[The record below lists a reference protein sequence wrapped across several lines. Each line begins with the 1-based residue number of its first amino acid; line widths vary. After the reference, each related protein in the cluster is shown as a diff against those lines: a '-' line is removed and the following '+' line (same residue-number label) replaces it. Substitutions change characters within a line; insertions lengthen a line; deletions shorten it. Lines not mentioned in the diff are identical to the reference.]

1 MADVD
6 VKEVGLIDTPDAIKE
21 KRTQLLGKFE
31 DFKDAAKA
39 RRQLLEDAKE
49 FQIFKRDADELKAWL
64 QEKIDSLKDEI
75 GVSSNVEGKSQKVE
89 ALEAEKAAAG
99 KTLDEL
105 ADKGNDMCNRDHYAK
120 DQIQDIL
127 DELRDLFNQL
137 NIKLGDRKEKIGNA
151 KSLTEY
157 FRLCDEAQ
165 MWIVDK
171 KQLIR
176 NLIDDVSANL
186 DHVQICERKYE
197 DFTQKDKHAF
207 EPTMQEVTDKADALK
222 AHPEYERVKERHEEV
237 YAHWEELKV
246 ICDEAEERI
255 FGAKEI
261 QKFFKDAADM
271 NEFINEKRTQVS
283 IDDYGRDLPSVQAL
297 QRRHENLERDLTALN
312 ENSYTYKIKNICE
325 RADTLAGKYGDYSEE
340 ILEKKL
346 AITDNWATLQQQSTD
361 RRNKLNAAHDMFLFL
376 GEHTDLIQWIKEKTT
391 LLKSDELA
399 TDVPGA
405 EQLIN
410 RHNEHKAELLAEED
424 SFVRCEDL
432 GNKLIEAE
440 HPNSDSIKDKLA
452 ELAQE
457 KAALFALWD
466 ERKLLYSQC
475 IEYQIFC
482 RDVEQ
487 TEAWLAKQEAFLDN
501 DDLGDSVDGVEALLK
516 KHEDFEKSLSAQEE
530 KVNTLSDFANQLL
543 EAEPPHYAADD
554 IRKRR
559 DALVNRRNTLH
570 ENMQTRRSLLELS
583 FRYQQFE
590 RDAYEIKTWI
600 NERFKTVRDESYRDP
615 TNLQGKLQKHQAFTS
630 EIESNKARIE
640 TTLATGQQMINEDH
654 FQSDDTISSKIH
666 DRIQELK
673 SEFGQLESETREK
686 EVLIV
691 AAIDG
696 QAYYRGVEDLELW
709 MSEIEAHL
717 ASDDYGKDLASCH
730 NLIKKHQLLEV
741 DVQQHRDRVE
751 GVYRQCKK
759 FTEDKHFDTPNIKQ
773 KQEEVQRRYVDLR
786 DPMKKRKA
794 KLEDAMRLHQLFRDI
809 EDEESWIREK
819 EPVAQSQARGKDLIG
834 AQKLLKKHHALIGEI
849 DAHEE
854 SLNKVVQTAK
864 DMMGEEHFAAEE
876 IQSKIDEVTAMW
888 DKLKERSNARLDDL
902 QDALEAQEYLLDA
915 NEASAWMTEK
925 LPLVEPTGK
934 YGKNQDAVNS
944 AVKKHQNLMKDIDTY
959 QKVIDGLAQK
969 AQECKAPDKEVTDV
983 VDLECATVVYDYLE
997 KNPRELSVKKGE
1009 TVTILSTPTRDWYK
1023 VENQEGKQG
1032 FVPANHLKRADPVVK
1047 SSQERLAEEARTV
1060 SDRQKQIEKQ
1070 YHELKDAAV
1079 KKEKGLN
1086 LRVELYK
1093 TQGES
1098 KTLLAWTTKKH
1109 HDKLLDQVDTAL
1121 SAEAE
1126 EDLEKIDELSSKFNN
1141 LQNDV
1146 ENSKKKLDDN
1156 KKQYEELKA
1165 QLDEDEEIPEDL
1177 LTEDIENAVE
1187 AVSYLQNKMFDKSSQ
1202 LGSAHE
1208 VKNYL
1213 RECDLLLERIG
1224 EKDKSIKEGYY
1235 GNDLPSVQALS
1246 RKHEAFQKD
1255 LVPIEES
1262 VNNLDDRHNKL
1273 IETHPDQVEEV
1284 QDKQKE
1290 VNEAWNNLKNK
1301 SDAHAAGLLEA
1312 YEYQKYLAQY
1322 RDTMAW
1328 INGMKQ
1334 LAGSDELGKDV
1345 NSCEALIERHDDLK
1359 NELEAKV
1366 PQFDAFYNQADDLV
1380 EGTHPE
1386 SEEITKMKDEVK
1398 QALADL
1404 EEVYEDR
1411 QNKLEANRQHQQFL
1425 RDFNQNSAWMDNRE
1439 KTLEQDDD
1447 DVDSVMK
1454 KHEDFDKLIN
1464 NQEEKIAL
1472 LTKFADEL
1480 GPDHYAAPDI
1490 EAKREQMIKRWEHLK
1505 EALVQK
1511 RSQLGES
1518 QTIQELVR
1526 DADDIDS
1533 YIQEKLVVA
1542 TQDDSNDGRNIP
1554 SKHQKQLAFE
1564 AELAANADRI
1574 QATLAVGKALLD
1586 SKKVQ
1591 GDEEDA
1597 IAAKLA
1603 KITEQYEFLVQKT
1616 TEKTARLKEANRQ
1629 RLYYTAYKDFD
1640 FWLNEVES
1648 QLKIEEKSNDLST
1661 VQNQRKKHQLLE
1673 DDVAAHADRLVQ
1685 LNELGEECMA
1695 SPQFDPVEIEQKR
1708 SNINDRF
1715 QVVSDLTKERRKQ
1728 LDDAYKYHQLLRDI
1742 SEEETWIREKKVL
1755 VQSQDYGRD
1764 LTGVHNLMKKHRRI
1778 ENEIQ
1783 SHEKRIEAVKPIAE
1797 EIVKEQTKG
1806 WETVPDRIE
1815 QLDQAW
1821 NELLE
1826 CSKQR
1831 VSMLNESQRFY
1842 EFIRDVEEEQSW
1854 ISEKQSLMSSNDFG
1868 DTLASV
1874 QGLIKKH
1881 TAFDQDVVSH
1891 TEKANLLEV
1900 RGNQLIE
1907 DENLQADK
1915 VAEKLQHLKDMLEEL
1930 RRLAGIRRE
1939 NLKENSALLQFTW
1952 KADVVESWVNEK
1964 QSLVQ
1969 SNAGGDVEEAKD
1981 LSAVQDMLHRQETFE
1996 AGLTA
2001 FQAEGIV
2008 PIGKLRDTLVNAG
2021 HVSKNEIDQRY
2032 KSLLDRWEELQK
2044 KSEERREQLDKKLKH
2059 FQGVEDKFLLFAK
2072 KASSFNSWFENAEE
2086 DLSDP
2091 VKCNSIDEI
2100 KALEHAHNVFVD
2112 SLKQAE
2118 EDLESLRVL
2127 DAEIKEGGA
2136 TVNPYT
2142 WFTMQ
2147 ALDETW
2153 DNLKKIVTKRELELK
2168 EEHRKQ
2174 VQNDELRQK
2183 FAREANAFH
2192 DWLTDTRVKVMEET
2206 GSLEQQLES
2215 LKKITL
2221 EVKSW
2226 RNKLKSI
2233 ETIGNEMG
2241 MHIILDNRYTEHS
2254 TVGLH
2259 QQWDQLEQLCQR
2271 MQQNLEQQI
2280 QAKETSGVSE
2290 TQLRDFSLMFR
2301 HHDKERTGRLNHA
2314 DFKKCLRSLGYD
2326 LPMFEEGQIDNEF
2339 EAILDIVDRN
2349 RDGFVTLQEYMQ
2361 FMISRETENVQSK
2374 GDIEEAF
2381 RTLSP
2386 DGNPYITHQEITQSL
2401 DKETS
2406 DFCLANMKP
2415 YVDMNNIEMPGTYD
2429 YVEFCNRLF
2438 QK

>member
-21 KRTQLLGKFE
+21 KRTQLLGKFD

-49 FQIFKRDADELKAWL
+49 FHIFKRDADELKAWL
-64 QEKIDSLKDEI
+64 QEKIDSLKEEVLDA
-75 GVSSNVEGKSQKVE
+75 SNVEGKSEKVE
-89 ALEAEKAAAG
+89 ALEAEKAAAL

-105 ADKGNDMCNRDHYAK
+105 YAKGNDMVNRDHYAK
-120 DQIQDIL
+120 EQIQKIL
-127 DELRDLFNQL
+127 DELQHLYDQL
-137 NIKLGDRKEKIGNA
+137 NLKLVDRKDKIVNA

-176 NLIDDVSANL
+176 NLIDDVSANI
-186 DHVQICERKYE
+186 DHVQLCERKYE
-197 DFTQKDKHAF
+197 DFTSKDKMAF
-207 EPTMQEVTDKADALK
+207 EPKMAEVTEKADELTK
-222 AHPEYERVKERHEEV
+222 HPEYERVKERHEEV
-237 YAHWEELKV
+237 YSHWEELKV

-261 QKFFKDAADM
+261 QKFFKDASDM
-271 NEFINEKRTQVS
+271 TEFLNEKRAQVS

-312 ENSYTYKIKNICE
+312 ENSYTYKVKNICE
-325 RADTLAGKYGDYSEE
+325 RADTLAGKYGDYSDE
-340 ILEKKL
+340 ILEKKMS
-346 AITDNWATLQQQSTD
+346 INDIWAKLQAEATD
-361 RRNKLNAAHDMFLFL
+361 RKNKLNAAHDMFLFL
-376 GEHTDLIQWIKEKTT
+376 GEHTDLMQWIKEKTT

-424 SFVRCEDL
+424 SFTRCEDL

-452 ELAQE
+452 ELARE

-466 ERKLLYSQC
+466 ERKLIYSQC

-530 KVNTLSDFANQLL
+530 KVNTLSDFANQLIDTQ
-543 EAEPPHYAADD
+543 PPHYATDD
-554 IRKRR
+554 ITKRR
-559 DALVNRRNTLH
+559 DALVNRRKTLH
-570 ENMQTRRSLLELS
+570 EKMQSRRTLLELS

-600 NERFKTVRDESYRDP
+600 NERFKTVRDESAYRDP
-615 TNLQGKLQKHQAFTS
+615 TNLQGKLQKHHAFTS
-630 EIESNKARIE
+630 EIESNKARIDGV
-640 TTLATGQQMINEDH
+640 LATGQQMINEDH
-654 FQSDDTISSKIH
+654 FQSDEIH
-666 DRIQELK
+666 DRNQELK
-673 SEFGQLESETREK
+673 SEFGQLEDETRQK

-691 AAIDG
+691 AAIDA

-759 FTEDKHFDTPNIKQ
+759 FTEAKHFDTPNIKH

-834 AQKLLKKHHALIGEI
+834 AQKLLKKHHALIAEI
-849 DAHEE
+849 DAHED

-876 IQSKIDEVTAMW
+876 IQNKIDDVTAMW

-915 NEASAWMTEK
+915 NEASAWMNEK
-925 LPLVEPTGK
+925 LPLVAPTGK
-934 YGKNQDAVNS
+934 YGKNQDAINS
-944 AVKKHQNLMKDIDTY
+944 AVKKHQNLMKDIDSY
-959 QKVIDGLAQK
+959 KKVIDNLAQK

-1032 FVPANHLKRADPVVK
+1032 FVPANHLKRAEPVVK

-1060 SDRQKQIEKQ
+1060 SDRQKQIENQ
-1070 YHELKDAAV
+1070 YGDLKGAAE
-1079 KKEKGLN
+1079 KKERALK
-1086 LRVELYK
+1086 LRTELYGLK
-1093 TQGES
+1093 GES
-1098 KTLLAWTTKKH
+1098 KNLLMWTSKKNH
-1109 HDKLLDQVDTAL
+1109 NKLLDQVDNVLTA
-1121 SAEAE
+1121 ED
-1126 EDLEKIDELSSKFNN
+1126 EDLDKIDELSSKFNN

-1146 ENSKKKLDDN
+1146 ENSKKKLDEN
-1156 KKQYEELKA
+1156 KNKYEELKA
-1165 QLDEDEEIPEDL
+1165 QLDDDEEVPEDL
-1177 LTEDIENAVE
+1177 LTEDMEHAVE
-1187 AVSYLQNKMFDKSSQ
+1187 AVSYLQNKVFDKSSQ

-1208 VKNYL
+1208 VKNYI
-1213 RECDLLLERIG
+1213 RESDLVLERIS
-1224 EKDKSIKEGYY
+1224 EKDKAIKEGYY

-1255 LVPIEES
+1255 LVPLEES
-1262 VNNLDDRHNKL
+1262 VKNLDDRHTKL
-1273 IETHPDQVEEV
+1273 IDTHPDQTDEIQE
-1284 QDKQKE
+1284 KQKE
-1290 VNEAWNNLKNK
+1290 VNEAWEALKNK
-1301 SDAHAAGLLEA
+1301 SDKHAAGLLEA

-1366 PQFDAFYNQADDLV
+1366 PQFDAFYNLADDLV
-1380 EGTHPE
+1380 NDKHPE
-1386 SEEITKMKDEVK
+1386 SEEIKRMKDEVK
-1398 QALADL
+1398 KALADL
-1404 EEVYEDR
+1404 DEVYEER
-1411 QNKLEANRQHQQFL
+1411 QTKLEANKQHQQFL
-1425 RDFNQNSAWMDNRE
+1425 RDFNQNSAWMNNRE
-1439 KTLEQDDD
+1439 KTLGQDDD

-1464 NQEEKIAL
+1464 NQEEKIAA
-1472 LTKFADEL
+1472 LTKFAEEL
-1480 GPDHYAAPDI
+1480 GPDHYASPDI
-1490 EAKREQMIKRWEHLK
+1490 EAKKEDMIKRWEHLK

-1526 DADDIDS
+1526 DADDIES
-1533 YIQEKLVVA
+1533 YIQEKMVVA
-1542 TQDDSNDGRNIP
+1542 NQDDSNDGRNIP

-1564 AELAANADRI
+1564 AELAANAERI
-1574 QATLAVGKALLD
+1574 QATLSVGKALLD

-1591 GDEEDA
+1591 GEEEKE

-1616 TEKTARLKEANRQ
+1616 TQKTARLKEANRQ

-1640 FWLNEVES
+1640 FWLSEVES
-1648 QLKIEEKSNDLST
+1648 QLKMEEKSNDLST

-1685 LNELGEECMA
+1685 LNELAEECMA

-1715 QVVSDLTKERRKQ
+1715 GVVSDMTKDRRKQ
-1728 LDDAYKYHQLLRDI
+1728 LDDAFKYHQLLRDI
-1742 SEEETWIREKKVL
+1742 SEEETWIREKKIL
-1755 VQSQDYGRD
+1755 VQSQDYGKD
-1764 LTGVHNLMKKHRRI
+1764 LTGVHNLMKKHKRI

-1783 SHEKRIEAVKPIAE
+1783 SHEKRIEAVKPIAD
-1797 EIVKEQTKG
+1797 EIVKEQTTG
-1806 WETVPDRIE
+1806 WETVPGRIE

-1821 NELLE
+1821 SELLE

-1831 VSMLNESQRFY
+1831 VDMLNESQRFY
-1842 EFIRDVEEEQSW
+1842 EFIRDVEEEESW

-1881 TAFDQDVVSH
+1881 TAFDMDVVSH
-1891 TEKANLLEV
+1891 TDKANLLEV

-1907 DENLQADK
+1907 EKNLQSDK

-2021 HVSKNEIDQRY
+2021 HISKNEIDQRY
-2032 KSLLDRWEELQK
+2032 KSLLDRWHELQK
-2044 KSEERREQLDKKLKH
+2044 RSNDRRDLLDKKLRH
-2059 FQGVEDKFLLFAK
+2059 FQAVEDKFLLFAK

-2127 DAEIKEGGA
+2127 DAEIKAGGA

-2153 DNLKKIVTKRELELK
+2153 DNLKKIVSKRELELK

-2174 VQNDELRQK
+2174 VHNDELRQK

-2386 DGNPYITHQEITQSL
+2386 DGNMYITQIEITQAL
-2401 DKETS
+2401 DKETA
-2406 DFCLANMKP
+2406 DFCIANMKA
-2415 YVDMNNIEMPGTYD
+2415 YIDMNNIEMPGTYD